1 MTPSISKAT
10 KSTETLSD
18 FYSYYYCCYCY
29 YYLFLKRLILSCL
42 NSYNRVLD
50 HFWSFWLKPL
60 YVMQLLGII
69 IFFQEEHS
77 LARFEELN
85 HAFAVVVPL

>member
-1 MTPSISKAT
+1 
-10 KSTETLSD
+10 
-18 FYSYYYCCYCY
+18 
-29 YYLFLKRLILSCL
+29 
-42 NSYNRVLD
+42 
-50 HFWSFWLKPL
+50 
-60 YVMQLLGII
+60 MQLLGII